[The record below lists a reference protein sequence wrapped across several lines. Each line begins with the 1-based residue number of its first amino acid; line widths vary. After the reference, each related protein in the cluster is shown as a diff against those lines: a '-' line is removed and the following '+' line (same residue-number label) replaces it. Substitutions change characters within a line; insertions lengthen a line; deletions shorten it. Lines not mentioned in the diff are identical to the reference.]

1 MLYARVVL
9 PLAQPAYTYAFDESE
24 GIGVGDAVVVQFGAR
39 RYYTGIVWQID
50 TEPPQVGRIK
60 SILRRLYSTP
70 LVNGWQRRMWEWVA
84 DYYICT
90 MGEVMRM
97 ALPSLAKPS
106 ADSFEEFSQEIFKM
120 PTESYVALPQE
131 LHGLD
136 NERLEQRIAELC
148 RRAPRRADVMREIAA
163 LASGKG
169 AADGF
174 VRRRLVDV
182 DASLLA
188 AMRSRGLI
196 RTQMRE
202 RGADSETA
210 ADFLLPRLSPA
221 QQRAHEQ
228 ICQAVGRAQ
237 PALLYGV
244 TGSGKT
250 EIYMHLIAE
259 TLSRGKDVLMLVPE
273 IVITSQLVERME
285 RIFSSHVT
293 SYHSK
298 LTPRRRT
305 EIYLRLASSSGGEL
319 VVGARS
325 AVFLPLPHLG
335 LIVVDEEHDPSYKQ
349 ADMQPRYNARD
360 CAVIM
365 GRLAGAGVVLGS
377 ATPSLESYVNS
388 LSGKYLR
395 VDLAERYGQS
405 EPPAVIV
412 SDTMRAVKRGE
423 RKVHFN
429 KVLLDGMAEA
439 LDAGEQTMLFQN
451 RRGYAPY
458 IECRECG
465 WTARCPH
472 CNVTLTL
479 HRQPERL
486 ECHYCGYT
494 MAPPAACPNCKT
506 QDISTMGFGTEK
518 VEQEVAGL
526 FPQARV
532 ARLDR
537 DTSTSERAFRSI
549 VTAFESGETDI
560 MVGTQIITKGFD
572 FGRVSLVGILNAD
585 NLLNAPDFRSAER
598 AFQLMMQVAGRAGRR
613 RSGSRVVIQTSQPQH
628 PVVRQ
633 VAAGDYEAMARQQ
646 LDERRTFNYPPY
658 SRLTRF
664 ALRCRDY
671 ERLRSA
677 ANAMAD
683 MLRRKFGN
691 RVMGPVSSAIETI
704 RGEHRA
710 EIVVKIE
717 SGASFHKAREMMRE
731 VLTVMRS
738 APEYRSIVISVDV
751 DAQ

>member
-9 PLAQPAYTYAFDESE
+9 PLAQPAYTYAFDESA

-39 RYYTGIVWQID
+39 RYYTGIVWEI
-50 TEPPQVGRIK
+50 TSERPQLGRIK
-60 SILRRLYSTP
+60 SISHRLYSAP
-70 LVNGWQRRMWEWVA
+70 LVGEWQRRMWEWVA

-90 MGEVMRM
+90 PGEVMRM

-106 ADSFEEFSQEIFKM
+106 ANSFEEFSKEIFKM
-120 PTESYVALPQE
+120 PVESYVALSEE
-131 LHGLD
+131 LQALD
-136 NERLEQRIAELC
+136 DEHLDQCIGQLC
-148 RRAPRRADVMREIAA
+148 RRAPRRAAIMRRIAS
-163 LASGKG
+163 LAAEKG

-174 VRRRLVDV
+174 VKRRLIDA
-182 DASLLA
+182 DASTLA

-196 RTQMRE
+196 RTLLRE
-202 RGADSETA
+202 REAAGETA
-210 ADFLLPRLSPA
+210 GDFLLPRLSPA
-221 QQRAHEQ
+221 QERACGE
-228 ICQAVGRAQ
+228 IRQAFGQSQ

-250 EIYMHLIAE
+250 EIYMHLIAQ
-259 TLSRGKDVLMLVPE
+259 TLAQGRDVLMLVPE

-285 RIFSSHVT
+285 RVFSAHVT
-293 SYHSK
+293 TYHSK

-305 EIYLRLASSSGGEL
+305 EIFLRMASSSGGEL

-325 AVFLPLPHLG
+325 AVFLPLLHIG
-335 LIVVDEEHDPSYKQ
+335 LIIVDEEHDQSYKQ
-349 ADMQPRYNARD
+349 TDTQPRYNARD

-365 GRLAGAGVVLGS
+365 GRLTGAGVVLGS
-377 ATPSLESYVNS
+377 ATPSLESYVNA
-388 LSGKYLR
+388 LSGKYRR
-395 VDLAERYGQS
+395 VDLTERYGGGELPS
-405 EPPAVIV
+405 VTV

-429 KVLLDGMAEA
+429 KVLLDGIAGA
-439 LDAGEQTMLFQN
+439 LEAGEQVMLFQN

-458 IECRECG
+458 VECRECG

-494 MAPPAACPNCKT
+494 TTLPATCPNCKT
-506 QDISTMGFGTEK
+506 QNISAMGFGTEK
-518 VEQEVAGL
+518 VEQEIARL
-526 FPQARV
+526 FPEARI

-537 DTSTSERAFRSI
+537 DTSTSERAFRTI
-549 VTAFESGETDI
+549 VTAFEQGETDI

-572 FGRVSLVGILNAD
+572 FDRVSLVGILNAD

-613 RSGSRVVIQTSQPQH
+613 SGGSRVIIQTSQPQH

-671 ERLRSA
+671 DRLREA

-683 MLRRKFGN
+683 KLRRKFGR
-691 RVMGPVSSAIETI
+691 RVMGPVSSAVEAI

-710 EIVVKIE
+710 EIAVKIE
-717 SGASFHKAREMMRE
+717 SGASFGRAREMMRE
-731 VLTVMRS
+731 VLADMHSSPDYKSVTI
-738 APEYRSIVISVDV
+738 AVDV

>member
-9 PLAQPAYTYAFDESE
+9 PLAQPAYTYAFDEST

-39 RYYTGIVWQID
+39 RYYTGIVWEIT
-50 TEPPQVGRIK
+50 TERPQLGRIK
-60 SILRRLYSTP
+60 SISRRLYSTP
-70 LVNGWQRRMWEWVA
+70 LVGGWQRRMWEWVA

-90 MGEVMRM
+90 LGEVMRM

-106 ADSFEEFSQEIFKM
+106 ADSFEEFSKEIFKM
-120 PTESYVALPQE
+120 PTESYVALAEE
-131 LHGLD
+131 LLPLGGEQLA
-136 NERLEQRIAELC
+136 QRIESLC
-148 RRAPRRADVMREIAA
+148 RRAPRRAEIMRRIAS
-163 LASGKG
+163 LAAEKG

-174 VRRRLVDV
+174 VRRRLI
-182 DASLLA
+182 DADPSILT
-188 AMRSRGLI
+188 AMRSRSLI
-196 RTQMRE
+196 RTEQRE
-202 RGADSETA
+202 RTAEGETA
-210 ADFLLPRLSPA
+210 GDFLLPQLSPA
-221 QQRAHEQ
+221 QQLALGQ
-228 ICQAVGRAQ
+228 IRQAVDSLQ
-237 PALLYGV
+237 PALLHGV

-298 LTPRRRT
+298 LTPHRRT
-305 EIYLRLASSSGGEL
+305 EIYLRLAASSGGEL

-325 AVFLPLPHLG
+325 AMFLPLPHLG
-335 LIVVDEEHDPSYKQ
+335 LIVVDEEHDQSYKQ
-349 ADMQPRYNARD
+349 TDTQPRYNARD

-388 LSGKYLR
+388 LSGKYR
-395 VDLAERYGQS
+395 KVDLTERYGGG
-405 EPPAVIV
+405 ELPAVIV
-412 SDTMRAVKRGE
+412 SDTMRAVKRNE

-429 KVLLDGMAEA
+429 RVLLDGMAEA
-439 LDAGEQTMLFQN
+439 LEAGEQAMLFQN

-494 MAPPAACPNCKT
+494 MTPPAACPNCKT
-506 QDISTMGFGTEK
+506 QNISTMGFGTEK
-518 VEQEVAGL
+518 VEQEISRL
-526 FPQARV
+526 FPEARI

-537 DTSTSERAFRSI
+537 DTSTSERAFRTI
-549 VTAFESGETDI
+549 VSAFEQGETDI

-572 FGRVSLVGILNAD
+572 FDRVSLVGILNAD

-613 RSGSRVVIQTSQPQH
+613 RGGSRVIIQTSQPQH
-628 PVVRQ
+628 PVIRQ

-671 ERLRSA
+671 DRLREG
-677 ANAMAD
+677 ANVMAE
-683 MLRRKFGN
+683 MLRRKFGH
-691 RVMGPVSSAIETI
+691 RVMGPVSSAVETI

-710 EIVVKIE
+710 EIAVKIE
-717 SGASFHKAREMMRE
+717 SGASFGRAREMMRE
-731 VLTVMRS
+731 VLDRMHSSPDYKSVTI
-738 APEYRSIVISVDV
+738 AVDV